1 MEMSSKKKSKKI
13 VKSNPQNG
21 KGDSPRNVF
30 SKQYKKNYEL
40 INWSKKKNS

>member
-13 VKSNPQNG
+13 VKSNSQNG

-30 SKQYKKNYEL
+30 SKQYKKNYES